1 MRCKRL
7 GSTDPTPGV
16 GTPALPPLFPVATS
30 SMGHSGQSSQV
41 AASPRRSPRSGGQG
55 CHASMLAPAV
65 ESALNLNRPSIPAS
79 STSAATGVTA
89 LDRG

>member
-7 GSTDPTPGV
+7 GSTDPTPGF

-41 AASPRRSPRSGGQG
+41 AAPHSGRHDQEVRVSRLD
-55 CHASMLAPAV
+55 ASPAV

-79 STSAATGVTA
+79 PTSAATGVTA